1 MQSDKH
7 VFVRKTTGLVRELS
21 AFDGFILNSGQ
32 IAAACFWV
40 LFYWVGAF
48 PQSNLAL
55 AVIVGFVPILFIGL
69 VYSQLSAAMPR
80 SGGDYVYVSRIINPA
95 LGFVV
100 SFFFLFYWTLTAG
113 AINAGAQ
120 TVPIMAVFFDIGGTL
135 LHNQALLNMGTALNE
150 TFWNTIGGVVV
161 IVLATSLT
169 VLSVK
174 KVFKTMAIMLFVS
187 FAGLLLFGIVSL
199 ITPSATFVAQ
209 LETSNHI
216 PGLYQSMMNKAVDV
230 GYSPGWTM
238 QNTLT
243 YAMPYVFLLLGGYS
257 LSTYTGG
264 EVKKASRSLPISIM
278 SSILVGAIMYSLLF
292 ALSYNMIGYDFLN
305 GANYIYYSVSP
316 NGFLLNRPPIIPYL
330 LASLTLNPILI
341 LFIEF
346 AFLIGGFWLTMTS
359 FPIGARILFSW
370 AFDRVA
376 PSKIADVNDRW
387 HTPHI
392 ATAICGIGAIICLV
406 LYNYT
411 DWFANL
417 LNLIIGYTFVTAI
430 VMIVG
435 MLLPFRRTEIWASS
449 PSITKAKIRKIPLI
463 TVFGA
468 ISLVYLAYV
477 IWAGVAAATI
487 TLDLPSVAVPMS
499 VMLFAAGLFYLI
511 RAYRKRNGID
521 LDLVFKQIPE
531 E

>member
-1 MQSDKH
+1 MQDEARL
-7 VFVRKTTGLVRELS
+7 FVRKTTGLVRELS
-21 AFDGFILNSGQ
+21 VFDGFVLNSGQ

-55 AVIVGFVPILFIGL
+55 AMIVGFVPIMLIGL
-69 VYSQLSAAMPR
+69 VYSQLGAAMPR
-80 SGGDYVYVSRIINPA
+80 SGGDYVYVSRIIHPA

-120 TVPIMAVFFDIGGTL
+120 TVPIFAVFFDIGGTL
-135 LHNQALLNMGTALNE
+135 LNNQILLNLGIALNE
-150 TFWNTIGGVVV
+150 TFWNTVAGIVV

-169 VLSVK
+169 VLNVK
-174 KVFKTMAIMLFVS
+174 KVFKAMALMLFIS
-187 FAGLLLFGIVSL
+187 FAGLAVFGIVSL
-199 ITPSATFVAQ
+199 AVSNSAFIAQ
-209 LETSNHI
+209 FESANQA
-216 PGLYQSMMNKAVDV
+216 PGLYQSIISKAVEA
-230 GYSPGWTM
+230 GYSSGWTM
-238 QNTLT
+238 RNTLT
-243 YAMPYVFLLLGGYS
+243 YAMPYVFLMLGGYT

-264 EVKKASRSLPISIM
+264 EIKKASKSLPVSII
-278 SSILVGAIMYSLLF
+278 SSILVGAIMYSILF

-305 GANYIYYSVSP
+305 GANFLYYSAGSSSYP
-316 NGFLLNRPPIIPYL
+316 LSRPPTIPYL
-330 LASLTLNPILI
+330 LTGIALNPVLI

-359 FPIGARILFSW
+359 FPVGARILFSW
-370 AFDRVA
+370 AFDRVV
-376 PSKIADVNDRW
+376 PSKVADVNDRW
-387 HTPHI
+387 HTPHV
-392 ATAICGIGAIICLV
+392 ATAICGIGAIVCLI

-417 LNLIIGYTFVTAI
+417 LNLVIGYTFVTAI
-430 VMIVG
+430 VMVVG
-435 MLLPFRRTEIWASS
+435 MLLPFRKTEIWSSS
-449 PSITKAKIRKIPLI
+449 PSITRTKIGKIPVI
-463 TVFGA
+463 TILGA
-468 ISLVYLAYV
+468 ISVFYLMYV
-477 IWAGVAAATI
+477 IWAGVSAATI
-487 TLDLPSVAVPMS
+487 TLDLPSIAVPLS

-521 LDLVFKQIPE
+521 LDLIFKQIPE